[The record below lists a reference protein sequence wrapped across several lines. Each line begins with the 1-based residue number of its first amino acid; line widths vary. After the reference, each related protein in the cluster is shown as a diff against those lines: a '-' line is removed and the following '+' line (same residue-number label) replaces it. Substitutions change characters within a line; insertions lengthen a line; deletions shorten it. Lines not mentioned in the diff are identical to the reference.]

1 MARPSNR
8 QKFISGEY
16 DPLDY
21 IACGI
26 PVSLTSQLREIS
38 LARGVT
44 MQSLIR
50 ESVKDWLA
58 REPVEA

>member
-1 MARPSNR
+1 MARSSNR
-8 QKFISGEY
+8 QKFINGEY

-21 IACGI
+21 ITCGV

-58 REPVEA
+58 RESVEA

>member
-1 MARPSNR
+1 MVRPSNR
-8 QKFISGEY
+8 QKLIEGAY
-16 DPLDY
+16 DPLDS
-21 IACGI
+21 IVCGI
-26 PVSLTSQLREIS
+26 PVSMTSQLREIS
-38 LARGVT
+38 LVRGVT

>member
-8 QKFISGEY
+8 QKLINGEY
-16 DPLDY
+16 DPLDS
-21 IACGI
+21 IVCGI
-26 PVSLTSQLREIS
+26 PVSLTSQLRELS
-38 LARGVT
+38 LSRGVT

-58 REPVEA
+58 REPVQP